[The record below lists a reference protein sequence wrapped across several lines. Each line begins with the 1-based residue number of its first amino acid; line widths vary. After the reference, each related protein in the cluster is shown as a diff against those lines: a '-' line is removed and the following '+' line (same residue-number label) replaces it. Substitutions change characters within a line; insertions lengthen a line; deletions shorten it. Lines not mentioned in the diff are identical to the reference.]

1 MRRREFITLLGGV
14 TVWPLAASAQQSEG
28 RPSRASQQI
37 LAADDRFG
45 SITISVQVRARTG
58 FPDERS
64 PQGYSKIFMGV
75 IDDGM
80 RSWRKRYPETQW
92 TRRFSMPQRSEF
104 PLGVGDAPL

>member
-1 MRRREFITLLGGV
+1 
-14 TVWPLAASAQQSEG
+14 
-28 RPSRASQQI
+28 

-45 SITISVQVRARTG
+45 SITISAQVRARTG

-75 IDDGM
+75 IDDGTLLVFDEQGVFVGAHDM
-80 RSWRKRYPETQW
+80 KPGDNPEVLTKQMGLRSWRKRYPETQW

-104 PLGVGDAPL
+104 PLGVGDAPV